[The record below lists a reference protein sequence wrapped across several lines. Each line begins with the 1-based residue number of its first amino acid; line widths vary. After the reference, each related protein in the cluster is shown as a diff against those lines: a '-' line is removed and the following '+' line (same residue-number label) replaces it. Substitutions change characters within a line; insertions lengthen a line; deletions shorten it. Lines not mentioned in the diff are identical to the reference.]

1 MADHTPDQ
9 PDPTSDQTAPEQPST
24 DQPEPNGRKPRGWR
38 RWLYILI
45 AILVAFV
52 VYAFAFAKTDVSL
65 EEIQSETRQE
75 QLFRILR
82 ALARPDLVTYD
93 KEDLVVTAD
102 VYVPCNGSEP
112 APATPAPNGAAISVT
127 PACAEPGDLF
137 TVDGS
142 GYEPGAR
149 VTVNFVPISEF
160 AIVLPQGRATV
171 AEDGTFALSFEA
183 PGRKN
188 EEAQQV
194 EAITQTN
201 VGGWRNRVTVWTD
214 TNKNGIQDPEE
225 LPATADP
232 IAFNTLLL
240 PEFDIR
246 EPGGV
251 TLVDDNNNVIDF
263 ISWGGSFEA
272 STGSGT
278 GLVSRDIG
286 TDPFSVGP
294 GDSVQ
299 LTGNGTAAEDFEWS
313 GPTSGSFDAIN
324 AGQAAANGGSPEAL
338 FFNEIALGE
347 DRRLEIAGAPGASL
361 ADVSMIF
368 FDGTD
373 GSQYKIILV
382 GDKTD
387 LSPRLSDNALNTWDR
402 IVETVMLALLATT
415 VGTILAV
422 PLSFLAAKN
431 LMRDVTVPVINLS
444 LSLLAIPI
452 GLVVGIQASRWAS
465 SLRAFTDANWITLV
479 LALLV
484 LAGLVWLLLRWTFP
498 AEEEDEPPGT
508 GLRSLR
514 IAALLSIAF
523 LVLISSYIVA
533 DLLILLGGW
542 MEDLIT
548 GARFLG
554 SFVVSLGEI
563 TEIGIPVFSSLIG
576 AFALSVAA
584 SKFGYVLVR
593 HVSRG
598 VLNTLTLIVS
608 ALAGALVGI
617 GIGAVINWF
626 YLLENPFATVVVPAV
641 IGGAFGAF
649 LSVKALRKAE
659 DQNIGLTVYY
669 MARTL
674 FNGLRS
680 IEPLVMVI
688 IFVVWV
694 GIGPF
699 AGALALA
706 LHTTAALAKLYSEQV
721 ESIATGPLE
730 AVRATG
736 ATRLQTI
743 IYAVVP
749 QIVPPYIS
757 FTMYRWDINVRMSTI
772 IGFAGGG
779 GIGFLL
785 QQNINLLQY
794 RAAAAQMLAI
804 AIVVASMDYV
814 SSRLRERFV

>member
-1 MADHTPDQ
+1 MAESPPDQ
-9 PDPTSDQTAPEQPST
+9 PDSVQDQPVP
-24 DQPEPNGRKPRGWR
+24 DQPEPTGRKPRGWR
-38 RWLYILI
+38 RSLYILI

-102 VYVPCNGSEP
+102 VYVPCSGAEP
-112 APATPAPNGAAISVT
+112 APATPAETGATISVT
-127 PACAEPGDLF
+127 PTCAESGDLL

-149 VTVNFVPISEF
+149 VTVNFVPVSDY
-160 AIVLPQGRATV
+160 AIVLPQGRADV
-171 AEDGTFALSFEA
+171 ADDGTFSLSFAA
-183 PGRKN
+183 PDRKTD
-188 EEAQQV
+188 EPQQV

-201 VGGWRNRVTVWTD
+201 VGGWRNRVRVWTD
-214 TNKNGIQDPEE
+214 TNKNGVQDAES
-225 LPATADP
+225 LPSTDDP
-232 IAFNTLLL
+232 IAVYESLL

-246 EPGGV
+246 SPGGV
-251 TLVDDNNNVIDF
+251 SLVDDNNNVIDF

-286 TDPFSVGP
+286 FDPFDVGP
-294 GDSVQ
+294 DDSIQLAGAGNVADDFSWTGPAPRSFGAINVGQTAADGDSP
-299 LTGNGTAAEDFEWS
+299 DS
-313 GPTSGSFDAIN
+313 
-324 AGQAAANGGSPEAL
+324 L
-338 FFNEIALGE
+338 FFNEVAFDE
-347 DRRLEIAGAPGASL
+347 EARLEILGAPGASV

-373 GSQYKIILV
+373 GKQYKIV
-382 GDKTD
+382 QVADKTD
-387 LSPRLSDNALNTWDR
+387 LSPRLSENALNTWDR

-444 LSLLAIPI
+444 LSLIAIPI

-465 SLRAFTDANWITLV
+465 SLRAFTDANWLTLLLALVV
-479 LALLV
+479 LAV
-484 LAGLVWLLLRWTFP
+484 LIWLLLRWTFP
-498 AEEEDEPPGT
+498 PEEEDEPPGL
-508 GLRSLR
+508 GLRSAR
-514 IAALLSIAF
+514 VTALVAVAF
-523 LVLISSYIVA
+523 LVLIGSYVLA

-548 GARFLG
+548 FAKFLG

-576 AFALSVAA
+576 AFALAMAA
-584 SKFGYVLVR
+584 SKLGYVTVR

-598 VLNTLTLIVS
+598 VLNALTLAAS
-608 ALAGALVGI
+608 AIAGALVGI
-617 GIGAVINWF
+617 GIGAIVDWF
-626 YLLENPFATVVVPAV
+626 YQLENPFATVVAPAI

-804 AIVVASMDYV
+804 AIVVATMDYV

>member
-1 MADHTPDQ
+1 MADSTPTSA
-9 PDPTSDQTAPEQPST
+9 DPTPEASTPEAPT
-24 DQPEPNGRKPRGWR
+24 NDGRKPRGWR
-38 RWLYILI
+38 RSLYILI

-75 QLFRILR
+75 QLFRIVR
-82 ALARPDLVTYD
+82 ALARPDLVVYD
-93 KEDLVVTAD
+93 RTDLVVTAD
-102 VYVPCNGSEP
+102 VYVPCNGTEP
-112 APATPAPNGAAISVT
+112 TPVT
-127 PACAEPGDLF
+127 PDETGATIAVTPTCAAPGDLLAV
-137 TVDGS
+137 TGS

-149 VTVNFVPISEF
+149 VTVNFVPVSDF
-160 AIVLPQGRATV
+160 AIVLPQGRADV
-171 AEDGTFALSFEA
+171 AEDGTFTLSFEA
-183 PGRKN
+183 PSRKTDDP
-188 EEAQQV
+188 QQV

-201 VGGWRNRVTVWTD
+201 VGGWRNRVSVWTD
-214 TNKNGIQDPEE
+214 TNKNGVQDAES
-225 LPATADP
+225 LPDSNDP
-232 IAFNTLLL
+232 IAAYTSVL

-246 EPGGV
+246 SPGGV

-286 TDPFSVGP
+286 LDPFDAGP
-294 GDSVQ
+294 DGSVQ
-299 LTGNGTAAEDFEWS
+299 LTGTGAVAEDFSWS
-313 GPTSGSFDAIN
+313 GPSASSFGTIN
-324 AGQAAANGGSPEAL
+324 AGQSATNGDAPGAL
-338 FFNEIALGE
+338 FFNELVFGE
-347 DRRLEIAGAPGASL
+347 ERRLEIAGAPGASV

-368 FDGTD
+368 FDGID
-373 GSQYKIILV
+373 GAQYKIV
-382 GDKTD
+382 QVADKTD
-387 LSPRLSDNALNTWDR
+387 LSPRLSDNAINTWDR

-415 VGTILAV
+415 VGTTLAV

-431 LMRDVTVPVINLS
+431 LMRDVTIPVINLS
-444 LSLLAIPI
+444 LSLIAIPI

-465 SLRAFTDANWITLV
+465 SLRAFTDANWSTLL
-479 LALLV
+479 LALVVLV
-484 LAGLVWLLLRWTFP
+484 ALVWLLLRWIFP
-498 AEEEDEPPGT
+498 PEEEDEPPT
-508 GLRSLR
+508 LALRAVRTAGL
-514 IAALLSIAF
+514 IGVAF
-523 LVLISSYIVA
+523 LALISSYIIA
-533 DLLILLGGW
+533 DLLIVLGGW

-548 GARFLG
+548 FASFLG
-554 SFVVSLGEI
+554 TFVVSLGEI
-563 TEIGIPVFSSLIG
+563 TEIGIPVFSSLLG
-576 AFALSVAA
+576 AFAFAMAA
-584 SKFGYVLVR
+584 SKFGYLLDR
-593 HVSRG
+593 HLSRTLING
-598 VLNTLTLIVS
+598 LTLGLS
-608 ALAGALVGI
+608 AVAGAMVGI
-617 GIGAVINWF
+617 GIGAVIDWF
-626 YLLENPFATVVVPAV
+626 YQLENSFATVVVPAI
-641 IGGAFGAF
+641 IGAIFGMI
-649 LSVKALRKAE
+649 LSVKALRKSE
-659 DQNIGLTVYY
+659 SQNIGLTVYY
-669 MARTL
+669 MSRTF

-706 LHTTAALAKLYSEQV
+706 LHTTASLAKLYSEQV
-721 ESIATGPLE
+721 ESIANGPLE

-743 IYAVVP
+743 VYAVVP

-814 SSRLRERFV
+814 SSRLREKFV

>member
-1 MADHTPDQ
+1 MADSTPTQ
-9 PDPTSDQTAPEQPST
+9 ADPAPGDES
-24 DQPEPNGRKPRGWR
+24 PEKPEANGRKPRSWR
-38 RWLYILI
+38 RSLYILI

-93 KEDLVVTAD
+93 REDLVVTAD
-102 VYVPCNGSEP
+102 VYVPCNGAAPTP
-112 APATPAPNGAAISVT
+112 APAAPTGQAITISPTCAA
-127 PACAEPGDLF
+127 PGEPF
-137 TVDGS
+137 TVTGS

-149 VTVNFVPISEF
+149 VTVNFVPVSDF
-160 AIVLPQGRATV
+160 AIVLPQGRSDV
-171 AEDGTFALSFEA
+171 AEDGTFSLSFDAPDRQTGDPQQIEA
-183 PGRKN
+183 
-188 EEAQQV
+188 V
-194 EAITQTN
+194 TQTN
-201 VGGWRNRVTVWTD
+201 VGGWRNRVEVWTD
-214 TNKNGIQDPEE
+214 TNLNGIQDDPD
-225 LPATADP
+225 LPSSDDP
-232 IAFNTLLL
+232 IAAYNFLL

-246 EPGGV
+246 SPGGV

-286 TDPFSVGP
+286 LDPFTVEL
-294 GDSVQ
+294 GDSIQ
-299 LTGNGTAAEDFEWS
+299 LTGSGAAAQDFSWT
-313 GPTSGSFDAIN
+313 GPAPTSFGSVN
-324 AGQAAANGGSPEAL
+324 NGQSTVNGDSPGTL
-338 FFNEIALGE
+338 FFNELAFGE
-347 DRRLEIAGAPGASL
+347 ERRLEIAGASGATVS
-361 ADVSMIF
+361 DVSMIF

-373 GSQYKIILV
+373 GTQYKIIV
-382 GDKTD
+382 VADKVD

-444 LSLLAIPI
+444 LSIIAIPI
-452 GLVVGIQASRWAS
+452 GLMVGVQASRWAS
-465 SLRAFTDANWITLV
+465 SLRAFTDANWITL
-479 LALLV
+479 LIALVALGGG
-484 LAGLVWLLLRWTFP
+484 AWLLLRWTFP
-498 AEEEDEPPGT
+498 PEEEDEPPSL

-514 IAALLSIAF
+514 IAALLGVAF
-523 LVLISSYIVA
+523 LVLIGSYVVA

-554 SFVVSLGEI
+554 SFVISLGEI
-563 TEIGIPVFSSLIG
+563 TEIAIPVFSSLIG
-576 AFALSVAA
+576 AFALAVAA
-584 SKFGYVLVR
+584 SKLGYLTVR

-598 VLNTLTLIVS
+598 VLNAATLALS
-608 ALAGALVGI
+608 AVAGALVGM
-617 GIGAVINWF
+617 GIGAVIDWF
-626 YLLENPFATVVVPAV
+626 YQLENPFATVVLPAV
-641 IGGAFGAF
+641 IGAVFGAF

-804 AIVVASMDYV
+804 AIVVASMDYI

>member
-1 MADHTPDQ
+1 MADST
-9 PDPTSDQTAPEQPST
+9 PST
-24 DQPEPNGRKPRGWR
+24 ADPAAGDQQSEEPKSNGRKPRGWR
-38 RWLYILI
+38 RSLYIII
-45 AILVAFV
+45 AILVTFV

-93 KEDLVVTAD
+93 KDDLVVTLD
-102 VYVPCNGSEP
+102 VYVPCNGAEP
-112 APATPAPNGAAISVT
+112 NTATADSSGATITVT
-127 PACAEPGDLF
+127 PTCAEPGETL
-137 TVDGS
+137 TVNGT
-142 GYEPGAR
+142 GYEPGKR
-149 VTVNFVPISEF
+149 VAVNFVPVSDF
-160 AIVLPQGRATV
+160 AIVLPQGRADV
-171 AEDGTFALSFEA
+171 GEDGSFSLSFDA
-183 PGRKN
+183 PSRKTDVP
-188 EEAQQV
+188 QQI

-201 VGGWRNRVTVWTD
+201 VGGWMNRVEVWTD
-214 TNKNGIQDPEE
+214 TNLNGVQDAPD
-225 LPATADP
+225 LPSTDDP
-232 IAFNTLLL
+232 IAAYNSPL
-240 PEFDIR
+240 PDFDIR
-246 EPGGV
+246 SPGGV
-251 TLVDDNNNVIDF
+251 TLVDDNNNVVDF

-286 TDPFSVGP
+286 FDPFSVGP
-294 GDSVQ
+294 DDSIH
-299 LTGNGTAAEDFEWS
+299 LTGSGTTAAEFAWTGPAASSFGTVNS
-313 GPTSGSFDAIN
+313 GQTTT
-324 AGQAAANGGSPEAL
+324 NGDSPDGL
-338 FFNEIALGE
+338 FFNEIAFDQE
-347 DRRLEIAGAPGASL
+347 RRLEIAGAPGASVS
-361 ADVSMIF
+361 DMSMIF

-373 GSQYKIILV
+373 GTQYKIMQV
-382 GDKTD
+382 ADKTD

-444 LSLLAIPI
+444 LSLIAIPI

-465 SLRAFTDANWITLV
+465 SLRAFADANWFTLLIALVV
-479 LALLV
+479 LGGSA
-484 LAGLVWLLLRWTFP
+484 WLLLRWIFP
-498 AEEEDEPPGT
+498 AEEEDEPPSLA
-508 GLRSLR
+508 LRSLR
-514 IAALLSIAF
+514 VTALLGVAF
-523 LVLISSYIVA
+523 LVLIGSYVVA
-533 DLLILLGGW
+533 NLLIIVGEW

-548 GARFLG
+548 FARFLG

-563 TEIGIPVFSSLIG
+563 TEIGIPVFSALIG
-576 AFALSVAA
+576 AFALAVAA
-584 SKFGYVLVR
+584 SKFGYLVVR

-598 VLNTLTLIVS
+598 VLNGLTLALS
-608 ALAGALVGI
+608 AVAGALVGI
-617 GIGAVINWF
+617 AIGGIVDWF
-626 YLLENPFATVVVPAV
+626 YQLENPFATVVIPAI
-641 IGGAFGAF
+641 IGGVFGAF
-649 LSVKALRKAE
+649 LSVKALRKSE
-659 DQNIGLTVYY
+659 SQNIGLTVYY
-669 MARTL
+669 LARTV
-674 FNGLRS
+674 FNGFRS

-706 LHTTAALAKLYSEQV
+706 LHTMAALAKLYSEQV

-749 QIVPPYIS
+749 QIIPPYIS

>member
-1 MADHTPDQ
+1 MADAT
-9 PDPTSDQTAPEQPST
+9 PTSTDPATPEDPA
-24 DQPEPNGRKPRGWR
+24 PNGKKGRGWR
-38 RWLYILI
+38 RSLYIII

-52 VYAFAFAKTDVSL
+52 IYAFAFAKTDVSL

-93 KEDLVVTAD
+93 KTDLVVTAD
-102 VYVPCNGSEP
+102 VYVPCNGAEP
-112 APATPAPNGAAISVT
+112 TPVT
-127 PACAEPGDLF
+127 PAETGETIVVTPTCAEAGDLF
-137 TVDGS
+137 TVNGS
-142 GYEPGAR
+142 GYEPGAK
-149 VTVNFVPISEF
+149 VSVNFVPVSDF
-160 AIVLPQGRATV
+160 DIVLPQGRVEAE
-171 AEDGTFALSFEA
+171 EDGTFTVSFEA
-183 PGRKN
+183 PSRKTDDP
-188 EEAQQV
+188 QQV
-194 EAITQTN
+194 EAITQSN

-214 TNKNGIQDPEE
+214 TNKNGVQDGES
-225 LPATADP
+225 LPDSGES
-232 IAFNTLLL
+232 IAAYTSVL

-246 EPGGV
+246 SPGGV

-286 TDPFSVGP
+286 LDPFDAGP
-294 GDSVQ
+294 DGSVQ
-299 LTGNGTAAEDFEWS
+299 LTGSGTTAEDFTWS
-313 GPTSGSFDAIN
+313 GPSASSLGTIN
-324 AGQAAANGGSPEAL
+324 AGQSTPAGDSPATL
-338 FFNEIALGE
+338 FFNEVAF
-347 DRRLEIAGAPGASL
+347 DDVQQLEIAGPANASV

-368 FDGTD
+368 FDGVD
-373 GSQYKIILV
+373 GTQYKIV
-382 GDKTD
+382 QVADKTD
-387 LSPRLSDNALNTWDR
+387 LSPRLSDNAINTWDR

-415 VGTILAV
+415 VGTMLAV

-444 LSLLAIPI
+444 LSLIAIPI
-452 GLVVGIQASRWAS
+452 GLMVGIQASRWAS
-465 SLRAFTDANWITLV
+465 SLRAFTDANWFT
-479 LALLV
+479 LLV
-484 LAGLVWLLLRWTFP
+484 ALVVLVAIMWLLLRWVFP
-498 AEEEDEPPGT
+498 PEEEDEPPT
-508 GLRSLR
+508 LALRALRVAGL
-514 IAALLSIAF
+514 IGVAF
-523 LVLISSYIVA
+523 LLLISSYIIGN
-533 DLLILLGGW
+533 LLILLGGW
-542 MEDLIT
+542 MEDLISF
-548 GARFLG
+548 ARFLG

-563 TEIGIPVFSSLIG
+563 TEIAIPVFSSLIG
-576 AFALSVAA
+576 AFALAVAA
-584 SKFGYVLVR
+584 SKLGYFFVR
-593 HVSRG
+593 HASRP
-598 VLNTLTLIVS
+598 VVNMATLAVS
-608 ALAGALVGI
+608 AIAGALVGI
-617 GIGAVINWF
+617 TIGAIIDWF
-626 YLLENPFATVVVPAV
+626 YQLENPFATVVVPAA
-641 IGGAFGAF
+641 IGAVFGAF

-804 AIVVASMDYV
+804 AIVVASMDYI
-814 SSRLRERFV
+814 SSRLREKFV

>member
-1 MADHTPDQ
+1 LADSTPTQAD
-9 PDPTSDQTAPEQPST
+9 PDSGDHPVAEPK
-24 DQPEPNGRKPRGWR
+24 PNGRKPRAWR
-38 RWLYILI
+38 RSLYILI

-82 ALARPDLVTYD
+82 ALARPDLITYD
-93 KEDLVVTAD
+93 REDLVVTAD
-102 VYVPCNGSEP
+102 VYVPCNGVEP
-112 APATPAPNGAAISVT
+112 ATAPAAPTGEAITVSPTCAA
-127 PACAEPGDLF
+127 PGEPF
-137 TVDGS
+137 TVTGS
-142 GYEPGAR
+142 GYEAGAR
-149 VTVNFVPISEF
+149 VTVNFVPISDF
-160 AIVLPQGRATV
+160 AVVLSQGRVDV
-171 AEDGTFALSFEA
+171 AEDGTFSLSSEA
-183 PGRKN
+183 PDRQNG
-188 EEAQQV
+188 EPQQI

-201 VGGWRNRVTVWTD
+201 VGSWRNRVEVWTD
-214 TNKNGIQDPEE
+214 TNLNGVQDDPD
-225 LPATADP
+225 LPSSDDP
-232 IAFNTLLL
+232 IAAYNFLL

-246 EPGGV
+246 SPGGV
-251 TLVDDNNNVIDF
+251 TLIDDNNNVIDF
-263 ISWGGSFEA
+263 VSWGGSFEA
-272 STGSGT
+272 NTGSGT

-286 TDPFSVGP
+286 LDPFTVGP
-294 GDSVQ
+294 DDSVQ
-299 LTGNGTAAEDFEWS
+299 LTGSGTLAEDFSWT
-313 GPTSGSFDAIN
+313 GPSAHSFGAVN
-324 AGQAAANGGSPEAL
+324 AGQTAANGDSPSSL
-338 FFNEIALGE
+338 FFNEVAFDE
-347 DRRLEIAGAPGASL
+347 ERRLEIAGAPDASV

-373 GSQYKIILV
+373 GTQYKIIQV
-382 GDKTD
+382 ADSTE
-387 LSPRLSDNALNTWDR
+387 LSPRLSDNAFNTWDR

-444 LSLLAIPI
+444 LSIIAIPI
-452 GLVVGIQASRWAS
+452 GLVVGVQASRWAS
-465 SLRAFTDANWITLV
+465 SLRAFTDANWITLLIALVV
-479 LALLV
+479 LG
-484 LAGLVWLLLRWTFP
+484 AGAWLLLRWTFP
-498 AEEEDEPPGT
+498 PEEQDEPPSI

-514 IAALLSIAF
+514 VTALVGVTF
-523 LVLISSYIVA
+523 LVLICSYIVA
-533 DLLILLGGW
+533 DLLILLGGG

-554 SFVVSLGEI
+554 SFVVSLGDI
-563 TEIGIPVFSSLIG
+563 TEIGIPVLSSLIG
-576 AFALSVAA
+576 AFALAVVA
-584 SKFGYVLVR
+584 SKLGYFTVR
-593 HVSRG
+593 HVSLG
-598 VLNTLTLIVS
+598 VLNILTVIS
-608 ALAGALVGI
+608 SILAGALVGM
-617 GIGAVINWF
+617 GIGAIIDWF
-626 YLLENPFATVVVPAV
+626 YQLENPLATVVMPAV
-641 IGGAFGAF
+641 VGGVFGAF
-649 LSVKALRKAE
+649 LSVKAVRKGKS
-659 DQNIGLTVYY
+659 QNVGLTVYY

-674 FNGLRS
+674 LNGLRS

-706 LHTTAALAKLYSEQV
+706 LHTTASLAKLYSEQV

-749 QIVPPYIS
+749 QIIPPYIS

-804 AIVVASMDYV
+804 AIVVATMDYV